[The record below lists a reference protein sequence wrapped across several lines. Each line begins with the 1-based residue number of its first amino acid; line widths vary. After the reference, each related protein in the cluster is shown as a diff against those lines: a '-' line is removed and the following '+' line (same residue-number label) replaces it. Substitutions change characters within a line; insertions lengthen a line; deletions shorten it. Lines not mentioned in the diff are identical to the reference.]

1 MKTLVTGG
9 AGFIGS
15 HIVDRLVQKKMEVV
29 VVDNLSTGY
38 KENINPKS
46 KFYKANIT
54 DITLLKRIFKD
65 ENPAYVIHAA
75 ANIRVRESV
84 ENPMHDAKINI
95 TGSLNVLE
103 CCREFKIRK
112 IAYLCT
118 GGALYGNPEY
128 LPADENHPIN
138 PISPYGISKRAVE
151 LYLQSYFIQNNLDFV
166 SLRFSNVYGPR
177 DNIKSGHV
185 IPLFIYSLLNNKPP
199 YITGDGSQGRDFIY
213 VDDVVAAVMLSLI
226 KAPKDKFLNI
236 GSEKITSVNSL
247 FEEIKS
253 ILKVQLKPRHIKE
266 RKGDVKQIYLDA
278 EKAKKQLGW
287 AAETNLRDGLIKT
300 IKWFKEK

>member
-1 MKTLVTGG
+1 MKILVTGG

-15 HIVDRLVQKKMEVV
+15 HIVDRLIQKKMEVV

-46 KFYKANIT
+46 KFYKADIT
-54 DITLLKRIFKD
+54 DVTPLKKIFKNEKPD
-65 ENPAYVIHAA
+65 YVIHAA
-75 ANIRVRESV
+75 ANISVRESV
-84 ENPMHDAKINI
+84 KNPMHDAKINI
-95 TGSLNVLE
+95 AGSLNVLE

-112 IAYLCT
+112 IIYLCT

-128 LPADENHPIN
+128 LPADENHPVN

-151 LYLQSYFIQNNLDFV
+151 LYLQGYFIQHNLDFI

-185 IPLFIYSLLNNKPP
+185 IPSFICHLLNNNSPT
-199 YITGDGSQGRDFIY
+199 ITGDGSQGRDFIY
-213 VDDVVAAVMLSLI
+213 VDDVVAAVMLSLD
-226 KAPKDKFLNI
+226 KAPKDRFLNV
-236 GSEKITSVNSL
+236 GTEKIISINDL
-247 FEEIKS
+247 FEEIKR
-253 ILKVQLKPRHIKE
+253 IFNVQLEPKYIKE
-266 RKGDVKQIYLDA
+266 RKGDVKQICLDA
-278 EKAKKQLGW
+278 KKAKRQLGW

-300 IKWFKEK
+300 IKWLKER